1 MIQAQMVHNVVS
13 VNFSRNQVV
22 NLEKFRRIY
31 RLVKRLYN
39 QNRQAPVLIN
49 LEVDVRFK
57 NEAKTVFN
65 RLKPQLSGITLIII
79 TEEV

>member
-65 RLKPQLSGITLIII
+65 RLKPRLTGFTLIII
-79 TEEV
+79 SEEI